1 MVEKCWDFP
10 VPPHYKFLSLP
21 SVPPLPHPHSFLG
34 FVWVVVVI
42 SSLLADFSQ
51 RHQKPHPPCQG
62 NTLQPPRVCP
72 KTKGITMKIPIFSA
86 PFSPHCHLQKRQN
99 CSLSFFYFFSSCIKH
114 QNQEA
119 TQALKQPD
127 IKCSFSEPCQRFYL
141 CTSIYY
147 FSPKFLVTCSVLSAI
162 HKSHFPSLQQFP

>member
-1 MVEKCWDFP
+1 M
-10 VPPHYKFLSLP
+10 PHC
-21 SVPPLPHPHSFLG
+21 HIHSFLG

-42 SSLLADFSQ
+42 SSFLADFSQ
-51 RHQKPHPPCQG
+51 SQKKPHPPCQG
-62 NTLQPPRVCP
+62 NTLQPQRVCP
-72 KTKGITMKIPIFSA
+72 KTKRI
-86 PFSPHCHLQKRQN
+86 KRNHKNPNFQ
-99 CSLSFFYFFSSCIKH
+99 CSLFSTLSPSEVPELLSFIFLFFSSCIKH

-147 FSPKFLVTCSVLSAI
+147 F
-162 HKSHFPSLQQFP
+162 FPQVPRDVQCIICHP